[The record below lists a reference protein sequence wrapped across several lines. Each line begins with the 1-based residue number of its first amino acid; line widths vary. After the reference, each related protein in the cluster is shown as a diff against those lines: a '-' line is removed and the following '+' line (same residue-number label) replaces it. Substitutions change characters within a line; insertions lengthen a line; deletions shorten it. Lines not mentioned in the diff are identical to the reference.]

1 MAQFKVK
8 TQDEI
13 QAMREGGKILA
24 ETLLWLKEDKV
35 QAGISTQEIDIY
47 TREFFEK
54 KKVKPVFLGYYGFP
68 AVICTSVNDAVIH
81 GVPNPNIIIKE
92 GDIVSLDCGVLHK
105 NMIVDSALSFGIGIV
120 SEEARLLLERTQK
133 SLNKAIKVIKAG
145 ATTGDIGYAIES
157 YIDQFGYGIIRD
169 YAGHGVGHTLH
180 EEPNIPNYGNSGA
193 GTKLVSGLTIA
204 VEPMITLGSEDVF
217 TDADDDWTVYTD
229 DGSLSAHFE
238 HTILVTDKGA
248 EILTQI

>member
-1 MAQFKVK
+1 MAQYKPK
-8 TQDEI
+8 TKDEI
-13 QAMREGGKILA
+13 EAMRQGGKILA
-24 ETLLWLKEDKV
+24 EALLWLKEDKIKT
-35 QAGISTQEIDIY
+35 GITTEIIDIY

-68 AVICTSVNDAVIH
+68 ASICISVNDAVIH
-81 GVPNPNIIIKE
+81 GVPNTQTIIQD
-92 GDIVSLDCGVLHK
+92 GDIVSLDCGVLHN
-105 NMIVDSALSFGIGIV
+105 NMIVDSAISFGIGEIT
-120 SEEARLLLERTQK
+120 EEARLLLERTHK
-133 SLNKAIKVIKAG
+133 SLNKAIKAIKAG
-145 ATTGDIGYAIES
+145 ATTGDIGYAVES

-169 YAGHGVGHTLH
+169 YAGHGVGHKLH
-180 EEPNIPNYGNSGA
+180 EDPTIPNYGQA
-193 GTKLVSGLTIA
+193 GTGDRLISGLTIA

-229 DGSLSAHFE
+229 DGSLAAHFE

>member
-1 MAQFKVK
+1 MAKFKVK
-8 TQDEI
+8 TKDEI

-68 AVICTSVNDAVIH
+68 AAICTSVNDAVIH
-81 GVPNPNIIIKE
+81 GVPNPNTIIQD
-92 GDIVSLDCGVLHK
+92 GDIVSLDCGLK
-105 NMIVDSALSFGIGIV
+105 YNNMIVDSAISFGIGDIA
-120 SEEARLLLERTQK
+120 EEARLLLERTQK

-145 ATTGDIGYAIES
+145 ATTGDIGYAVES

-180 EEPNIPNYGNSGA
+180 EEPNIPNYGYAGA
-193 GTKLVSGLTIA
+193 GTKLISGLTIA
-204 VEPMITLGSEDVF
+204 VEPMITLGGEDVF
-217 TDADDDWTVYTD
+217 TDADDDCTVYTD

>member
-1 MAQFKVK
+1 MEKYKIK
-8 TQDEI
+8 TKDEI

-24 ETLLWLKEDKV
+24 ETLLWLKEDKIKS
-35 QAGISTQEIDIY
+35 GISTQEIDIY

-68 AVICTSVNDAVIH
+68 AVICTSLNDAVIH
-81 GVPNPNIIIKE
+81 GVPNLKVIIKE
-92 GDIVSLDCGVLHK
+92 GDIVSLDCGVLHN
-105 NMIVDSALSFGIGIV
+105 NMIVDSAISFGVGTI

-133 SLNKAIKVIKAG
+133 SLNKAIKAIKAG

-169 YAGHGVGHTLH
+169 YAGHGVGHKLH
-180 EEPNIPNYGNSGA
+180 EEPTIPNYGQVGA
-193 GTKLVSGLTIA
+193 GNKLISGLTIA

-217 TDADDDWTVYTD
+217 TDADDGWTVYTD

-248 EILTQI
+248 EILTQL

>member
-1 MAQFKVK
+1 
-8 TQDEI
+8 
-13 QAMREGGKILA
+13 
-24 ETLLWLKEDKV
+24 
-35 QAGISTQEIDIY
+35 
-47 TREFFEK
+47 
-54 KKVKPVFLGYYGFP
+54 
-68 AVICTSVNDAVIH
+68 
-81 GVPNPNIIIKE
+81 
-92 GDIVSLDCGVLHK
+92 
-105 NMIVDSALSFGIGIV
+105 MIVDSALSFGIGTI

-145 ATTGDIGYAIES
+145 ATTGDIGYAVES

>member
-1 MAQFKVK
+1 MSQFKVK
-8 TQDEI
+8 TKDEI

-81 GVPNPNIIIKE
+81 GVPNPNTVIKE

-105 NMIVDSALSFGIGIV
+105 NMIVDSAISFGIGNIT
-120 SEEARLLLERTQK
+120 EEARLLLERTQK
-133 SLNKAIKVIKAG
+133 SLNKAIKAIKAG
-145 ATTGDIGYAIES
+145 ATTGDIGYAVES

-169 YAGHGVGHTLH
+169 YAGHGVGHKLH
-180 EEPNIPNYGNSGA
+180 EEPNIPNYGNSGT

>member
-8 TQDEI
+8 TKDEI

-105 NMIVDSALSFGIGIV
+105 NMIVDSAISFGIGIV

-145 ATTGDIGYAIES
+145 ATTGDIGYAVES

-217 TDADDDWTVYTD
+217 TDADDDWTVYTY

>member
-1 MAQFKVK
+1 MSQFKVK
-8 TQDEI
+8 TKDEI

-35 QAGISTQEIDIY
+35 QTGINTQEIDIY

-105 NMIVDSALSFGIGIV
+105 NMIVDSAISFGIGTV

-145 ATTGDIGYAIES
+145 ATTGDIGYAVES

-180 EEPNIPNYGNSGA
+180 EEPNIPNYGYAGA
-193 GTKLVSGLTIA
+193 GTKLISGLTIA
-204 VEPMITLGSEDVF
+204 VEPMITLGGEDVF

>member
-1 MAQFKVK
+1 MSQYRIKSK
-8 TQDEI
+8 DEI

-24 ETLLWLKEDKV
+24 ETLIWLRENKIK
-35 QAGISTQEIDIY
+35 AGISTQEIDIY
-47 TREFFEK
+47 TREFFDK

-68 AVICTSVNDAVIH
+68 AVICTSINDAVIH
-81 GVPNPNIIIKE
+81 GVPNSNTIIQE
-92 GDIVSLDCGVLHK
+92 GDIVSLDCGVLHN
-105 NMIVDSALSFGIGIV
+105 NMIVDSAISFGIGEI

-145 ATTGDIGYAIES
+145 ATTGDIGYAVES

-169 YAGHGVGHTLH
+169 YAGHGVGHKLH
-180 EEPNIPNYGNSGA
+180 EDPNIPNYGNAGT
-193 GTKLVSGLTIA
+193 GTKLESGLTIA

-217 TDADDDWTVYTD
+217 TDADDDWTVYTE
-229 DGSLSAHFE
+229 DGSIAAHFE

>member
-1 MAQFKVK
+1 MSQFKVK
-8 TQDEI
+8 TKDEI
-13 QAMREGGKILA
+13 QSMREGGKILA

-68 AVICTSVNDAVIH
+68 AVICTSINDAVIH
-81 GVPNPNIIIKE
+81 GVPNPNTIIKE

-105 NMIVDSALSFGIGIV
+105 NMIVDSAISFGIGDIT
-120 SEEARLLLERTQK
+120 EEARLLLERTQK

-145 ATTGDIGYAIES
+145 STTGDIGYAVES

-169 YAGHGVGHTLH
+169 YAGHGVGHQLH
-180 EEPNIPNYGNSGA
+180 EDPNIPNYGNSGA
-193 GTKLVSGLTIA
+193 GAKLLSGLTIA

-217 TDADDDWTVYTD
+217 TDADDDWTVYTE

>member
-1 MAQFKVK
+1 MAQLKVK

-35 QAGISTQEIDIY
+35 QSGISTQEIDIY

-105 NMIVDSALSFGIGIV
+105 NMIVDSAISFGIGIV

>member
-1 MAQFKVK
+1 MAQYKPK
-8 TQDEI
+8 TKEEI
-13 QAMREGGKILA
+13 EAMRQGGKILA
-24 ETLLWLKEDKV
+24 EVLLWLKEDKIK
-35 QAGISTQEIDIY
+35 AGITTEIVDIY
-47 TREFFEK
+47 TREFFDK

-68 AVICTSVNDAVIH
+68 AAICISVNDAVIH
-81 GVPNPNIIIKE
+81 GVPNTQTIIQD
-92 GDIVSLDCGVLHK
+92 GDIVSLDCGVLHN
-105 NMIVDSALSFGIGIV
+105 NMIVDSAISFGIGEIT
-120 SEEARLLLERTQK
+120 EEARLLLERTNK

-145 ATTGDIGYAIES
+145 ATTGDIGYAVES

-169 YAGHGVGHTLH
+169 YAGHGVGHKLH
-180 EEPNIPNYGNSGA
+180 EDPTIPNYGKAGA
-193 GTKLVSGLTIA
+193 GEKLISGLTIA

-229 DGSLSAHFE
+229 DGSLAAHFE

>member
-1 MAQFKVK
+1 MAQYKPK
-8 TQDEI
+8 TKDEI
-13 QAMREGGKILA
+13 DAMRQGGKILA
-24 ETLLWLKEDKV
+24 EALLWLKEDKIKT
-35 QAGISTQEIDIY
+35 GITTEIIDIY

-68 AVICTSVNDAVIH
+68 ASICISVNDAVIH
-81 GVPNPNIIIKE
+81 GVPNTQTIIQD
-92 GDIVSLDCGVLHK
+92 GDIVSLDCGVLHN
-105 NMIVDSALSFGIGIV
+105 NMIVDSAISFGIGEIT
-120 SEEARLLLERTQK
+120 EEARLLLERTHK
-133 SLNKAIKVIKAG
+133 SLNKAIKAIKAG
-145 ATTGDIGYAIES
+145 ATTGDIGYAVES

-169 YAGHGVGHTLH
+169 YAGHGVGHKLH
-180 EEPNIPNYGNSGA
+180 EDPTIPNYGQA
-193 GTKLVSGLTIA
+193 GTGDRLISGLTIA

-229 DGSLSAHFE
+229 DGSLAAHFE

>member
-8 TQDEI
+8 TKDEI

-81 GVPNPNIIIKE
+81 GVPNPNTIIKE

-105 NMIVDSALSFGIGIV
+105 NMIVDSALSFGIGTIT
-120 SEEARLLLERTQK
+120 EDARLLLERTQK
-133 SLNKAIKVIKAG
+133 SLNKAIKAIKEG
-145 ATTGDIGYAIES
+145 ATTGDIGYAVES

-169 YAGHGVGHTLH
+169 YAGHGVGHKLH
-180 EEPNIPNYGNSGA
+180 EEPNIPNYGQSGT

-229 DGSLSAHFE
+229 DGSLSAHCE

>member
-1 MAQFKVK
+1 MAQYKVK
-8 TQDEI
+8 TKDET

-35 QAGISTQEIDIY
+35 KAGISTQEIDIY

-81 GVPNPNIIIKE
+81 GVPNPNTIVKE
-92 GDIVSLDCGVLHK
+92 GDILSLDCGVLHK
-105 NMIVDSALSFGIGIV
+105 NMIVDSAISFGIGDIT
-120 SEEARLLLERTQK
+120 EEARLLLERTQK

-145 ATTGDIGYAIES
+145 ATTGDIGYAVES
-157 YIDQFGYGIIRD
+157 YIDKFGYGIIRD
-169 YAGHGVGHTLH
+169 YAGHGVGHQLH
-180 EEPNIPNYGNSGA
+180 EDPNIPNYGHVNTGI
-193 GTKLVSGLTIA
+193 KLIPGLTIA

-217 TDADDDWTVYTD
+217 IDADDEWTVYTD

>member
-1 MAQFKVK
+1 MAQYKVK

-81 GVPNPNIIIKE
+81 GVPNPNTIIKD

-105 NMIVDSALSFGIGIV
+105 NMIVDSALSFGIGTI

-145 ATTGDIGYAIES
+145 ATTGDIGYAVES

-180 EEPNIPNYGNSGA
+180 EEPNIPNYGNAGS
-193 GTKLVSGLTIA
+193 GTKLLAGTTIA

>member
-1 MAQFKVK
+1 MAQYKPK
-8 TQDEI
+8 TKDEI
-13 QAMREGGKILA
+13 EAMRQGGKILA
-24 ETLLWLKEDKV
+24 EVLLWLKEDKIK
-35 QAGISTQEIDIY
+35 AGITTEAIDIY

-68 AVICTSVNDAVIH
+68 AAICISINDAVIH
-81 GVPNPNIIIKE
+81 GVPNDKTVVKD
-92 GDIVSLDCGVLHK
+92 GDIVSLDCGVLYN
-105 NMIVDSALSFGIGIV
+105 NMIVDSAISFGIGDIT
-120 SEEARLLLERTQK
+120 EEARLLLERTYK

-145 ATTGDIGYAIES
+145 ATTGDIGYAVES

-169 YAGHGVGHTLH
+169 YAGHGVGHKLH
-180 EEPNIPNYGNSGA
+180 EYPTIPNYGQAGSGD
-193 GTKLVSGLTIA
+193 KLISGLTIA

-229 DGSLSAHFE
+229 DGSLAAHFE

>member
-1 MAQFKVK
+1 MAQYKPK
-8 TQDEI
+8 TKDEI
-13 QAMREGGKILA
+13 ESMRRGGKILA
-24 ETLLWLKEDKV
+24 EVLLWLKEDKIKT
-35 QAGISTQEIDIY
+35 GITTEAIDIY

-54 KKVKPVFLGYYGFP
+54 KKVKPVFLGYYDFP
-68 AVICTSVNDAVIH
+68 ASICVSINDAIIH
-81 GVPNPNIIIKE
+81 GVPNSHTIIQE
-92 GDIVSLDCGVLHK
+92 GDIVSLDCGVMHN
-105 NMIVDSALSFGIGIV
+105 NMIVDSAISFGIGEI
-120 SEEARLLLERTQK
+120 SEEARLLLERTHK

-145 ATTGDIGYAIES
+145 STTGDIGYAVES

-169 YAGHGVGHTLH
+169 YAGHGVGHKLH
-180 EEPNIPNYGNSGA
+180 EEPTIPNYGQAGA
-193 GTKLVSGLTIA
+193 GDKLISGLTIA

-229 DGSLSAHFE
+229 DGSLAAHFE